1 MIYFILYYYTKTL
14 RGRKEIP
21 MINYGIIG
29 AGNCG
34 GQIVNLAANLMKVDG
49 IAINTSDQDLSEVK
63 SETVKSYLIGDKKGA
78 GQNRLTA
85 KKSLKAA
92 IREITES
99 EEFKKFVSSLELIY
113 IVSSTGGGTGSGI
126 SPILYHMISQMTT
139 APVILVG
146 ILPTLGEDRGVQMN
160 TANYLDEIYNKISN
174 TRYMLYDNNKALNKS
189 SVDMLK
195 TINEAVVHDMK
206 VISCFYNQSTPYSSI
221 DDQDMMSIINPAGR
235 IVVASVDS
243 IKEKDLDEKGMEERL
258 IDDLKKSYQCEL
270 DRDKICMNT
279 GLITNLSPKLN
290 DSLDMNIPAVH
301 EFIGEPKGTGFK
313 HIGITDDD
321 SEPNYTYLIGTGL
334 SPVNDRIK
342 KIGDRIEE
350 LNEKQKELPAA
361 SALNS
366 IQLDAAVDTDKEVK
380 ATVDVNDSFGLLM

>member
-1 MIYFILYYYTKTL
+1 
-14 RGRKEIP
+14 

-34 GQIVNLAANLMKVDG
+34 GQIVNLAAETMKVDG

-63 SETVKSYLIGDKKGA
+63 SETVKTYLIGDKKGA

-85 KKSLKAA
+85 KKSLKND

-99 EEFKKFVSSLELIY
+99 DDFKKFVSGLELIY

-126 SPILYHMISQMTT
+126 SPILYHLISQMTK
-139 APVILVG
+139 APIILVG

-160 TANYLDEIYNKISN
+160 TASYLDEIYNKIPD
-174 TRYMLYDNNKALNKS
+174 TRYMIYDNNKAANKS
-189 SVDMLK
+189 SVEMLK

-206 VISCFYNQSTPYSSI
+206 VLSGYFNQATPYSSI
-221 DDQDMMSIINPAGR
+221 DDKDMLSIIKPAGR

-243 IKEKDLDEKGMEERL
+243 IKEKDLDEMGIEERL
-258 IDDLKKSYQCEL
+258 VDDLKRSYHCEL

-279 GLITNLSPKLN
+279 GLITNLSQKLN
-290 DSLDMNIPAVH
+290 DSLDMNISMIH
-301 EFIGEPKGTGFK
+301 EFTGEPKGTGFK
-313 HIGITDDD
+313 HIGITTDD
-321 SEPNYTYLIGTGL
+321 SEPNYTYFIGSGL

-342 KIGDRIEE
+342 KLADRISE
-350 LNEKQKELPAA
+350 LNDMQKDLPEA
-361 SALNS
+361 SALNN
-366 IQLDAAVDTDKEVK
+366 IQLDTPVDDDEGVNNK
-380 ATVDVNDSFGLLM
+380 VDVNESFSLFGL